1 VPGESGFDERQRT
14 MKPIQCM
21 TLLGS
26 ILAVSAPV
34 LAANDPPQDFWQT
47 PALVG
52 VGKIHPLPHAAYQPQ
67 PGETYSVVFSITK
80 AADTP
85 TETNSALQHVA
96 RAVNL
101 YASAGVPSSH
111 LKFVAVIYGQA
122 IDTVLDDEHYR
133 QKYGVDNP
141 NLALIRT
148 LHTAGIDVV
157 ACGQAIAE
165 HHEQYQWIAPQ
176 VTLALSG
183 LTTITTLEH
192 RGYVLMPL

>member
-1 VPGESGFDERQRT
+1 
-14 MKPIQCM
+14 M

-26 ILAVSAPV
+26 LLAVSA
-34 LAANDPPQDFWQT
+34 
-47 PALVG
+47 
-52 VGKIHPLPHAAYQPQ
+52 
-67 PGETYSVVFSITK
+67 
-80 AADTP
+80 
-85 TETNSALQHVA
+85 
-96 RAVNL
+96 
-101 YASAGVPSSH
+101 AGVPLSH

-122 IDTVLDDEHYR
+122 IDTVLNDEYYR

-141 NLALIRT
+141 NLGLIRT
-148 LHTAGIDVV
+148 LRTAGIDVA

-165 HHEQYQWIAPQ
+165 HQEHYQWIAPQ